1 MAGGREYSAYQKKLI
16 DRYYEN
22 RDSIMLAKLQE
33 LASELFLAE
42 SDKKRER
49 LWERVEKAMK
59 QLKVKESIAAHVL
72 AKRDPAILAKNVEDW
87 LKQPPTG

>member
-22 RDSIMLAKLQE
+22 RDSIMLTKLQE

-42 SDKKRER
+42 SEKKRAK
-49 LWERVEKAMK
+49 LWERVELAMK
-59 QLKVKESIAAHVL
+59 QLKVKDTIAAHIL
-72 AKRDPAILAKNVEDW
+72 TRRDPAVLAKNVEDW
-87 LKQPPTG
+87 LKNPPK